1 MNRWAAAEGL
11 PAPLGVTWIAAEQAY
26 NFALYARH
34 ATDVTLLLYTEQD
47 LVNPVRQTP
56 LNHLK
61 HKTAR
66 VWHCRVPAT
75 ELGGAKY
82 YAYQI
87 AGANNGASGGRFDPQ
102 KILLDPYAKEVFFP
116 PTFSRAA
123 AKGAGS
129 NAGAAPLGVIDPT
142 TTAFDW
148 SGVPAPRHTSDTII
162 YEVHVKGFTA
172 RDNSGVSAAARGTF
186 AGLIEKLPY
195 LQELG
200 VTVIELLPVFQY
212 DPQEHNYWG
221 YMPLHFFSPHQ
232 SYASTQESGAAFDE
246 FRAMVKACH
255 AAGIEVILDV
265 VYNHTVEAG
274 DDGPTYSYRGID
286 NGSYYLLEPDGLTY
300 RNDAGTGNV
309 LRCGYA
315 SVRKLV
321 IDSMRFWI
329 DEMQVD
335 GFRFDLASILT
346 RNSKGDVNFDDPAVI
361 TEISADPD
369 FAGIRLIAEAWDISS
384 YQLGRSFPGLTWAQW
399 NGKYRD
405 DIRAFVKGD
414 NGKVPDLM
422 RRLYGSDDL
431 FPDGLADSYH
441 PFQSINFITAH
452 DGFCL
457 YDLVAY
463 NTKHNAANGHNNGD
477 GSDDNL
483 SWNCGWEGDVQVP
496 PAVMQLRRQQ
506 IKNFCSLLMLSNGTP
521 MFCAGDEFMNT
532 QLGNNN
538 PYNQDNQITW
548 LNWDLLQGNQDIFRF
563 FKTMI
568 AFRKAHPSLSR
579 SRYWREEV
587 SWYGVGQQADM
598 SPTSHTLAFC
608 VRGASEGDRD
618 IYVMINAYWHD
629 LDFTVQEGQPGDW
642 LRVVDTAL
650 PSPADI
656 AEPGSETPFT
666 AAVYTVRARS
676 IVVLLHR

>member
-11 PAPLGVTWIAAEQAY
+11 PAPLGVTWIEAEQAY
-26 NFALYARH
+26 NFALYTRH
-34 ATDVTLLLYTEQD
+34 ATDVTLLLYAEQD
-47 LVNPVRQTP
+47 LVNPVHQRA
-56 LNHLK
+56 LDYLK
-61 HKTAR
+61 HKTAH
-66 VWHCRVPAT
+66 VWHCRVPAAD
-75 ELGGAKY
+75 LAGAKY
-82 YAYQI
+82 YAYQV
-87 AGANNGASGGRFDPQ
+87 AGPNNAVSGGRFDPQ
-102 KILLDPYAKEVFFP
+102 KILLDPYAKQVFFP

-123 AKGAGS
+123 AKEPGP
-129 NAGAAPLGVIDPT
+129 NVGAAPLGVIDPPK
-142 TTAFDW
+142 TAFDW
-148 SGVPAPRHTSDTII
+148 SGVPTPRHTSDTII

-172 RDNSGVSAAARGTF
+172 RANSGVSAAARGTF

-200 VTVIELLPVFQY
+200 VTVIELLPVFQF
-212 DPQEHNYWG
+212 DPQENNYWG

-232 SYASTQESGAAFDE
+232 PYASQGDVSAAFDE
-246 FRAMVKACH
+246 FRAMVRACH
-255 AAGIEVILDV
+255 EAGIEVILDV

-286 NGSYYLLEPDGLTY
+286 NSSYYLLEQDGLTY

-315 SVRKLV
+315 SVRKLM

-329 DEMQVD
+329 NEMQVD

-346 RNSKGDVNFDDPAVI
+346 RTSKGDVNLDDPAVI
-361 TEISADPD
+361 TEISAAAD
-369 FAGIRLIAEAWDISS
+369 FANIRLIAEAWDISS
-384 YQLGRSFPGLTWAQW
+384 YQLGRSFPGLTWGQW

-414 NGKVPDLM
+414 NNKVPDLM
-422 RRLYGSDDL
+422 RRIYGSDDL
-431 FPDGLADSYH
+431 FPDGLNDAYH

-463 NTKHNAANGHNNGD
+463 NTKHNAANGHDSRD
-477 GSDDNL
+477 GTDDNL
-483 SWNCGWEGDVQVP
+483 SWNCGWEGDDQVP
-496 PAVMQLRRQQ
+496 PEVMELRKRQ

-532 QLGNNN
+532 QQGNNN

-548 LNWDLLQGNQDIFRF
+548 LDWDLLQRNQDIFRF

-587 SWYGVGQQADM
+587 SWYGVGPEADM

-608 VRGASEGDRD
+608 VHGASQGDRD

-629 LDFTVQEGQPGDW
+629 LAFTVQEGQPGDW
-642 LRVVDTAL
+642 LRVADTAL

-656 AEPGSETPFT
+656 ADVGSETPLE
-666 AAVYTVRARS
+666 AAVYTLRARS